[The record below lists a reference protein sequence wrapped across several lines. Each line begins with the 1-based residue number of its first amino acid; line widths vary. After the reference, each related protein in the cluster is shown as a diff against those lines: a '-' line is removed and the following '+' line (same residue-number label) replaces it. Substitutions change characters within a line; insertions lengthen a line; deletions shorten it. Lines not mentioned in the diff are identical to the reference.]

1 MKKFLF
7 ICAILFIAN
16 LGCKKNNI
24 GGEGICACSPVSEPE
39 LRLVVKS
46 STGTDLLNEKITG
59 AYSKDEIKVFQKS
72 ADGKETLV
80 NFSIRPPFSYGEEKF
95 NFNSL
100 LVGLNFLKNTTNSKI
115 LLKLGD
121 SKLYELSFAL
131 NEGKYDITKLMIDNK
146 EAEKGE
152 GTVNNYVRIF
162 YLTEEL

>member
-24 GGEGICACSPVSEPE
+24 GGEGICACSPISEPE
-39 LRLVVKS
+39 LRLAIKS
-46 STGTDLLNEKITG
+46 STGTDLLDEKITG
-59 AYSKDEIKVFQKS
+59 TYSKDEIKVFQKS
-72 ADGKETLV
+72 ADGKETPV
-80 NFSIRPPFSYGEEKF
+80 SFSIRPPFSYGEEKF

-100 LVGLNFLKNTTNSKI
+100 LVGLNFLKNSTNSKI

-162 YLTEEL
+162 YLTEE